1 LGQELKLSRTGLCA
15 RVQVSFDEYLQDRA
29 RVFRAMFPNESRS
42 QRVGDVRNHHLTR
55 TLLSISSASSP
66 GETYRRFWVLQ
77 GEWRVQMLPLQFLL
91 LTSCSCCTAPAG
103 STSESCV

>member
-1 LGQELKLSRTGLCA
+1 
-15 RVQVSFDEYLQDRA
+15 VQVSFDEYLQDRA
-29 RVFRAMFPNESRS
+29 RVFRAMFPDESRS

-66 GETYRRFWVLQ
+66 GETYRFWVLQ

-91 LTSCSCCTAPAG
+91 LTVRPVVVMQLLHRAG
-103 STSESCV
+103 GLDLRVVRIA